1 VSPDF
6 KTQLVACAYIF
17 FGFAVGWLVHGAP
30 APERPAVAPAPQYL
44 EGDPRSQVTI
54 NSRLETQIA
63 GHDEGLT
70 ALELRLDREQ
80 KRIDDLNK
88 ALGERDR
95 RVDDLELRVRGM
107 QHGLEERAR
116 AAQRKDGGL

>member
-1 VSPDF
+1 MTTDHLFMLTAGTCLSV
-6 KTQLVACAYIF
+6 
-17 FGFAVGWLVHGAP
+17 GFMIGAVVPFHAAEP
-30 APERPAVAPAPQYL
+30 RPAVIAAPQYL

-116 AAQRKDGGL
+116 AAQRKDGGP